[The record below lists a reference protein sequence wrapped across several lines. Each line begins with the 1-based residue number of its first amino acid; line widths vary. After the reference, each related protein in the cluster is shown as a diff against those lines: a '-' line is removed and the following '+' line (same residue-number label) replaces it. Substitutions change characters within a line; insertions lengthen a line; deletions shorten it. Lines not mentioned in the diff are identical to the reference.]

1 MIDAIRQFFSEH
13 IEGNEA
19 VEDAE
24 HELRL
29 AAAALMYET
38 AMADYDLGQE
48 EQTLIQKLVSEQ
60 FELSK
65 TEADELLALAQSQVK
80 DATDLHGF
88 TRLINRNWTLEER
101 TLLVDRMWQ
110 VVYADRRL
118 DDHEVHLMRKIQRL
132 LHIPHRDFVA
142 SKLRHKRS

>member
-19 VEDAE
+19 VEDTE